1 MRTKGVGE
9 HPKMEEET
17 SERVGFSN
25 GGTIYLRI
33 QKVSSVSGGK
43 VARFFSKNG
52 GNTSIIRKN
61 PCRKNMQF

>member
-1 MRTKGVGE
+1 
-9 HPKMEEET
+9 MEEET

-25 GGTIYLRI
+25 RGTIYLRI

-43 VARFFSKNG
+43 VAQFFSKNG